1 MTATVRRTGDAKET
15 TLELLADLEHEFW
28 FPRHS
33 VRLGLATSEH
43 ERHIQLSRRERISN
57 TSSLARW
64 SSYWFDCAADHRR
77 HERSHMELAG
87 PATPLLPG
95 RGNSFQCCALCHAG
109 FYRSQNGGEPAL
121 GFGRQHQYQHGAVPR
136 FRCRQT
142 KS

>member
-33 VRLGLATSEH
+33 VRLGPATSEH
-43 ERHIQLSRRERISN
+43 ERHLQLSRRERISN

-87 PATPLLPG
+87 PAAALLPG
-95 RGNSFQCCALCHAG
+95 RGNSFQCCALCHACL
-109 FYRSQNGGEPAL
+109 YRWQDRAGPAL
-121 GFGRQHQYQHGAVPR
+121 GVGRPHQYQHGRVPPCL
-136 FRCRQT
+136 CRH
-142 KS
+142 